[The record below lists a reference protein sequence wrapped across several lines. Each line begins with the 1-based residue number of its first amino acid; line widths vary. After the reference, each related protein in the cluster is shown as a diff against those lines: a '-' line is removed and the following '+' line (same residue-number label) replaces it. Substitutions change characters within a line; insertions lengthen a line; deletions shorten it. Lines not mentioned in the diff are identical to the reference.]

1 MLAKVPKI
9 PRKCPKVHAAH
20 MLAKVSK
27 NAAKVPKPKC
37 IGLSLLHAGGARV
50 PAAHVADADGGAL
63 HHVDPP

>member
-1 MLAKVPKI
+1 
-9 PRKCPKVHAAH
+9 

-63 HHVDPP
+63 HHVDSP